1 MEQTSAKLRKTF
13 RYPSDDNSE
22 DETHE
27 VMDEEEQDSL
37 IQKMQEDNAKR
48 NKQYNTALFLF
59 TLVANL
65 PYMPTLFVRQTAL
78 LSLLSISSLLST
90 LYLIYCSPPGK
101 TGIAFL
107 DNINMPS
114 TPQSMTA
121 RKRAML
127 QATDG
132 PIKQYLPYLN
142 TGLCFILIALGGV
155 SDRNGIG
162 LWWGFEWVPAV
173 VYVVTV
179 TSKWVM
185 GSVNPE
191 EELGRLRYELKGA

>member
-1 MEQTSAKLRKTF
+1 MEQTSARLRKTF

-22 DETHE
+22 DESHE
-27 VMDEEEQDSL
+27 VMDEEEQDFL
-37 IQKMQEDNAKR
+37 IRTMQEDNAKR
-48 NKQYNTALFLF
+48 NKQYNTVLFLF

-65 PYMPTLFVRQTAL
+65 PYLPTLFVRQTSL

-107 DNINMPS
+107 DDINMPS

-132 PIKQYLPYLN
+132 PIKKYLPYLN
-142 TGLCFILIALGGV
+142 IGVCSILIALGGV
-155 SDRNGIG
+155 SRRKGVG
-162 LWWGFEWVPAV
+162 LWLGFEWLPAV
-173 VYVVTV
+173 VYVVVV
-179 TSKWVM
+179 TSKWEM

-191 EELGRLRYELKGA
+191 EELERLRYGLKGA